1 MRPAVRALV
10 RGWAHLPS
18 PRGPALAVIG
28 YHRVADRADGMTV
41 RISTFTEQMGRLAAD
56 RARVP
61 VIDMDALMQRQQGDW
76 PPRSVA
82 VTIDDAWADVHT
94 NALPVLA
101 SAAIPATLYVPTLL
115 LGTGEYMNHGQLR
128 ECVAAGLAI
137 GGHSRSHA
145 NLPRCD
151 DAALEREVRGCR
163 EDLEDLL
170 GQPVTSFAYPFG
182 HVDARV
188 RDAVAAAGYT
198 TAVTTTRRWARPG
211 SDPLLIPRNI
221 IEDFDAATFGAALSG
236 GLNVLRLADAVRSI
250 GRGELQ

>member
-1 MRPAVRALV
+1 M
-10 RGWAHLPS
+10 
-18 PRGPALAVIG
+18 VIG

-41 RISTFTEQMGRLAAD
+41 RLSVFAEQICQLAAD

-61 VIDMDALMQRQQGDW
+61 VVDVDELMQRPAAGW

-94 NALPVLA
+94 NALSVLA
-101 SAAIPATLYVPTLL
+101 SAAIPATLYVPTTL
-115 LGTGEYMNHGQLR
+115 LGTGEYMTHGQLR
-128 ECVAAGLAI
+128 ECVAAGVGV

-145 NLPRCD
+145 DLRRCG
-151 DAALEREVRGCR
+151 AVALEREVRGCR

-182 HVDARV
+182 YVDARV

-198 TAVTTTRRWARPG
+198 TAVTTRRRWVRPG
-211 SDPLLIPRNI
+211 SDPLLLPRNM
-221 IEDFDAATFGAALSG
+221 IENFDAATFGAALSG
-236 GLNVLRLADAVRSI
+236 GLNVLRLADAGRSA
-250 GRGELQ
+250 GRAGLFDGFGARGGRRRHRRGQP